1 METTMLLPLTPA
13 VVTKVHDD
21 KDFTDT
27 NYYHQFF
34 CKQLRDQEQEL
45 KELLETLERRRKQQQ
60 QQQQQQQQLYQ
71 QWQLLFTPNDSCKFS
86 FFNVRIFIAENFIY
100 FRNFQFLNSHSR
112 SKSY

>member
-1 METTMLLPLTPA
+1 MLLPIAPA

-21 KDFTDT
+21 KDFADA

-45 KELLETLERRRKQQQ
+45 QELLETLERRRKQQQ

-71 QWQLLFTPNDSCKFS
+71 QLQLLLTPNDSCKFF
-86 FFNVRIFIAENFIY
+86 FFNVRIFITENFIAI
-100 FRNFQFLNSHSR
+100 FSKLSILNSQSR